1 MSSICYGGSTRMVP
15 EVEPEDFDPM
25 FDEGYPHKMPTVYL
39 DGWGE
44 VYNRQHCFNWDDDS
58 VVIVRDKRV
67 VKYTRSRFVELL
79 AKNESGDIVWMDGRS
94 APCSDCWAGEYHNE
108 NRGAQEYTIEEYDLE
123 NRRLLVM
130 SICFS
135 IAMRTSTT
143 ILLPD
148 CWYIEVSETTI
159 LKESLKPMRRRHSRG
174 VNLRI
179 RPLCVT

>member
-15 EVEPEDFDPM
+15 EVETEDFDSM

-94 APCSDCWAGEYHNE
+94 APYSDCWAGEYLNE

-123 NRRLLVM
+123 TFTKRRYKMVL
-130 SICFS
+130 
-135 IAMRTSTT
+135 
-143 ILLPD
+143 D
-148 CWYIEVSETTI
+148 EETK
-159 LKESLKPMRRRHSRG
+159 LDASDYHSLSAFLH
-174 VNLRI
+174 LA
-179 RPLCVT
+179 